1 VLWRKQMT
9 ITEIHNLKQLDI
21 IQKLDRDGYIH
32 VGMIVNVTP
41 SCGSF
46 MFQIMFEDVDSGV
59 IIRNY
64 SSYNV
69 MEFNKV

>member
-1 VLWRKQMT
+1 MN
-9 ITEIHNLKQLDI
+9 ITEVNNLKQFDI
-21 IQKLDRDGYIH
+21 IEKRDRDGYAH

-41 SCGSF
+41 SCGSL